1 MKQEKTGFFRRLGLP
16 RWGWL
21 GLFAAFVWNILVFVG
36 TKPIIASWRHY
47 TMETALDR
55 AIPLLPWTLIIYFG
69 AFAFWAVNYILALRQ
84 GEDRARRFLTAD
96 ILSKTVCLVFFLALP
111 TTNTRPPVDG
121 ESFWYAGMRF
131 LYAVDTPE
139 NLFPSIHCLASWLC
153 YIGVRRQK
161 SVPLWYRIFSCAM
174 AIAVFLSTLTT
185 KQHVL
190 LDVAGGAALAE
201 ISWFIAGRTSLPRK
215 YGRLLERLSHV
226 KKGGENAEG

>member
-1 MKQEKTGFFRRLGLP
+1 MKQERTGIFVRLGLP

-21 GLFAAFVWNILVFVG
+21 GLFAAFAWNILVFVG
-36 TKPIIASWRHY
+36 TKPIIGSWRHY
-47 TMETALDR
+47 TMETPLDR

-69 AFAFWAVNYILALRQ
+69 AFAFWAVNYILTVRQ

-96 ILSKTVCLVFFLALP
+96 IFAKTVCLVFFLALP
-111 TTNTRPPVDG
+111 TTNTRPPVEG
-121 ESFWYAGMRF
+121 ESRWYAGMRF
-131 LYAVDTPE
+131 LYAIDTPE

-174 AIAVFLSTLTT
+174 AVAVFFSTLTT

-190 LDVAGGAALAE
+190 ADVAGGAVLAE
-201 ISWFIAGRTSLPRK
+201 ISWLVAGHTSLPRR
-215 YGRLLERLSHV
+215 YGRMLERLSRAG
-226 KKGGENAEG
+226 KGGETA